1 MTKVRVVMCS
11 ILLLS
16 GVLAH
21 AQQTIATAT
30 NGIVPPLVNFSGVL
44 ADGSGKALT
53 STVSVTFSLYKEQTG
68 GSPVWMETQNILPDG
83 TGHYVAMLGSTS
95 SAGLPSSIFT
105 TGEAHWLAV
114 QAEGQAEQ
122 ARVLL
127 VSAPYALKAGDAET
141 IGGLPPSAFLMA
153 PSAVKSGTT
162 VSGTSATTSALGNTL
177 APPATVTGSGTT
189 NFIPKWT
196 GISSVGNSVIFQS
209 GSGSTA
215 KVGINNSAPTLT
227 LDVKGEGKFV
237 ASTSTNVLLGSQ
249 TGNGAAGNGVVGLT
263 SSTGGF
269 GVYGF
274 ANNTAGSAIGVNGVA
289 AGTSGTGVYGTGA
302 NGVVGLSTICC
313 VGAGGKFTGFS
324 APNNSA
330 LVGETGIFA
339 YGGHGDTQDV
349 GSSGGDG
356 IVSYGGSGKAQFNGS
371 GGFGI
376 RAFGG
381 DGYGDVGDGVGGSF
395 TGANGALQDGDG
407 VDAIGGSGVGVL
419 AVGGIGNSSNGS
431 TEGDGI
437 DAYPGDPSDS
447 SSYAGYFV
455 GNVLITGNMSAG
467 SKNFKIDHPQDP
479 ENKYLVH
486 ASVESSE
493 MMNIYTGNVT
503 TDGEG
508 SATVRLPKWFESL
521 NGDFRYQLTAIGQF
535 AQAIVADEIKHNQ
548 FRIRTDKP
556 NVKVSWQV
564 TAVRHDAY
572 AKAHPM
578 VVEEAK
584 EAKLRGFY
592 IHPEL
597 YGAPADK
604 QIDRA
609 RHPQAMKRAK
619 AARAQAAAAKAA
631 VQAEAA
637 TELR

>member
-1 MTKVRVVMCS
+1 MKKVRVVMCS
-11 ILLLS
+11 ILLLW
-16 GVLAH
+16 GVLSH

-44 ADGSGKALT
+44 TDASGKALT

-153 PSAVKSGTT
+153 PSAVKSGATASGASTT
-162 VSGTSATTSALGNTL
+162 ASALGNPA

-196 GISSVGNSVIFQS
+196 GASTVGNSVIFQS

-237 ASTSTNVLLGSQ
+237 GSTSTNVLLGSQ

-274 ANNTAGSAIGVNGVA
+274 ANNTTGTAIGVNGVSS
-289 AGTSGTGVYGTGA
+289 GTSGTGVYGTGA

-324 APNNSA
+324 APNNSS

-349 GSSGGDG
+349 GSAGGDG
-356 IVSYGGSGKAQFNGS
+356 IVSYGGSGKAQFS
-371 GGFGI
+371 GKGGYGI

-395 TGANGALQDGDG
+395 TGANGAFQDGDG
-407 VDAIGGSGVGVL
+407 VDAFGGSGVGVF

-447 SSYAGYFV
+447 GSYAGYFV
-455 GNVLITGNMSAG
+455 GNVWVTGAITAG
-467 SKNFKIDHPQDP
+467 TKDFKIDHPQDP

-503 TDGEG
+503 TDGTG

-535 AQAIVADEIKHNQ
+535 AQAIVANEINQNQ
-548 FRIRTDKP
+548 FSIRTDKP

-631 VQAEAA
+631 VQAQTAA
-637 TELR
+637 ELR

>member
-1 MTKVRVVMCS
+1 V
-11 ILLLS
+11 
-16 GVLAH
+16 
-21 AQQTIATAT
+21 
-30 NGIVPPLVNFSGVL
+30 
-44 ADGSGKALT
+44 GSG
-53 STVSVTFSLYKEQTG
+53 
-68 GSPVWMETQNILPDG
+68 
-83 TGHYVAMLGSTS
+83 
-95 SAGLPSSIFT
+95 
-105 TGEAHWLAV
+105 
-114 QAEGQAEQ
+114 
-122 ARVLL
+122 
-127 VSAPYALKAGDAET
+127 
-141 IGGLPPSAFLMA
+141 
-153 PSAVKSGTT
+153 
-162 VSGTSATTSALGNTL
+162 
-177 APPATVTGSGTT
+177 
-189 NFIPKWT
+189 
-196 GISSVGNSVIFQS
+196 
-209 GSGSTA
+209 
-215 KVGINNSAPTLT
+215 
-227 LDVKGEGKFV
+227 
-237 ASTSTNVLLGSQ
+237 
-249 TGNGAAGNGVVGLT
+249 
-263 SSTGGF
+263 
-269 GVYGF
+269 
-274 ANNTAGSAIGVNGVA
+274 
-289 AGTSGTGVYGTGA
+289 
-302 NGVVGLSTICC
+302 
-313 VGAGGKFTGFS
+313 
-324 APNNSA
+324 
-330 LVGETGIFA
+330 
-339 YGGHGDTQDV
+339 
-349 GSSGGDG
+349 GGDG

-395 TGANGALQDGDG
+395 MGANGALQDGDG

-447 SSYAGYFV
+447 GSYAGYFV

-493 MMNIYTGNVT
+493 MMNIYSGNVT

-508 SATVRLPKWFESL
+508 MATVRLPKWFDAL

-535 AQAIVADEIKHNQ
+535 AQAIVANEINNNQ
-548 FRIRTDKP
+548 FSIRTDKP

-584 EAKLRGFY
+584 ETKLRGFY

-597 YGAPADK
+597 YGAPAEK

-631 VQAEAA
+631 MQTEAA
-637 TELR
+637 AELR